1 MKCCDIKVGDLRH
14 RVSIQRKTRAP
25 DGVGGSIVTWVQYAT
40 PWCKITP
47 KTGSER
53 IYLDRLNA
61 QGLSTVIMRYRADMS
76 EKDKLV
82 FRGNEYQIRSI
93 INIEERNRYSEL
105 VIEKGQAQ

>member
-1 MKCCDIKVGDLRH
+1 
-14 RVSIQRKTRAP
+14 
-25 DGVGGSIVTWVQYAT
+25 
-40 PWCKITP
+40 
-47 KTGSER
+47 
-53 IYLDRLNA
+53 
-61 QGLSTVIMRYRADMS
+61 MRYRSDIS